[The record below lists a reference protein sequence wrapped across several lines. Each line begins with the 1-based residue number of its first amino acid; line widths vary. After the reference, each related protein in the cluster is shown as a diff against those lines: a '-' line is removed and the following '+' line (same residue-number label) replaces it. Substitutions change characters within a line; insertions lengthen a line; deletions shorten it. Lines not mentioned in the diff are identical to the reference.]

1 MNDISI
7 LLKIGGAGII
17 LVILD
22 KVLTSSGKS
31 DIAAIT
37 NIAGVVIILLMIVS
51 IIGDLFNT
59 VKTMFVMFLKTD
71 LTLIILPLRKNQEVS
86 VDTVVL

>member
-1 MNDISI
+1 MHDISI
-7 LLKIGGAGII
+7 LFKIGGAGIL
-17 LVILD
+17 LVVLD

-51 IIGDLFNT
+51 IKIGRAH
-59 VKTMFVMFLKTD
+59 V
-71 LTLIILPLRKNQEVS
+71 
-86 VDTVVL
+86 

>member
-17 LVILD
+17 LLVLD
-22 KVLTSSGKS
+22 KILTSSGKGE
-31 DIAAIT
+31 IAAIT

-51 IIGDLFNT
+51 IIGDLFST
-59 VKTMFVMFLKTD
+59 LKTMFIM
-71 LTLIILPLRKNQEVS
+71 
-86 VDTVVL
+86 

>member
-17 LVILD
+17 LVVLD
-22 KVLTSSGKS
+22 KVLTSSGKGE
-31 DIAAIT
+31 IAAIT

-51 IIGDLFNT
+51 IIGDLFST
-59 VKTMFVMFLKTD
+59 VRTMFIM
-71 LTLIILPLRKNQEVS
+71 
-86 VDTVVL
+86 

>member
-1 MNDISI
+1 MHDISI
-7 LLKIGGAGII
+7 LFKIGGAGIL
-17 LVILD
+17 LVVLD

-51 IIGDLFNT
+51 IIGDLFST
-59 VKTMFVMFLKTD
+59 VKTMFVM
-71 LTLIILPLRKNQEVS
+71 
-86 VDTVVL
+86 

>member
-37 NIAGVVIILLMIVS
+37 NIAGVVIILVMIVS
-51 IIGDLFNT
+51 IIGDLFST
-59 VKTMFVMFLKTD
+59 VKTMFIM
-71 LTLIILPLRKNQEVS
+71 
-86 VDTVVL
+86 

>member
-17 LVILD
+17 LFILD

-31 DIAAIT
+31 EIAAIT

-51 IIGDLFNT
+51 MIGDLFNT
-59 VKTMFVMFLKTD
+59 VKTMFIM
-71 LTLIILPLRKNQEVS
+71 
-86 VDTVVL
+86 

>member
-37 NIAGVVIILLMIVS
+37 NIAGVVLILLMIVS
-51 IIGDLFNT
+51 IIGDLFST
-59 VKTMFVMFLKTD
+59 VKTMFIM
-71 LTLIILPLRKNQEVS
+71 
-86 VDTVVL
+86 